1 MYNDFF
7 AENKT
12 LINRIERNVSSIYDE
27 NAIFNYWSWEIDGC
41 IEDIDLL
48 YSRFIKY
55 IREKDKKFTGCMKK
69 ISHLNPDKIRCTG
82 IPCHA
87 CFTMVF
93 FRQIYKRRIKVI

>member
-12 LINRIERNVSSIYDE
+12 LINRIERSVDSIYDE
-27 NAIFNYWSWEIDGC
+27 NVIFNYGKIDDC
-41 IEDIDLL
+41 FDDVDLL
-48 YSRFIKY
+48 YSRFRKY
-55 IREKDKKFTGCMKK
+55 MRGKDKKFTGCMKK
-69 ISHLNPDKIRCTG
+69 ISHLNPDKIQCAG

-93 FRQIYKRRIKVI
+93 FRQIYNRRIKVI

>member
-12 LINRIERNVSSIYDE
+12 LINKIERSVSSIYDE
-27 NAIFNYWSWEIDGC
+27 NVILNYGKIDDC
-41 IEDIDLL
+41 IRDIDSL
-48 YSRFIKY
+48 YSRFIEY
-55 IREKDKKFTGCMKK
+55 IRKKDKKFTGCMRK
-69 ISHLNPDKIRCTG
+69 ISHLNPDKIQCIG
-82 IPCHA
+82 VPCHA